1 VDSDLC
7 KSTNTSMEGTQKTGA
22 SDNTSRLSQPVV
34 ILADRIVDEAAD
46 VDTVAEAEDIVVLA
60 VASGATS
67 ADAFS
72 EETQTVAT
80 DGLTAKAPSR
90 QKNLDHRCLDA
101 DETRDTNSSVFF

>member
-1 VDSDLC
+1 MISAELTDF
-7 KSTNTSMEGTQKTGA
+7 STNTSMEGTQKTGA

-67 ADAFS
+67 AD
-72 EETQTVAT
+72 
-80 DGLTAKAPSR
+80 GK
-90 QKNLDHRCLDA
+90 
-101 DETRDTNSSVFF
+101 